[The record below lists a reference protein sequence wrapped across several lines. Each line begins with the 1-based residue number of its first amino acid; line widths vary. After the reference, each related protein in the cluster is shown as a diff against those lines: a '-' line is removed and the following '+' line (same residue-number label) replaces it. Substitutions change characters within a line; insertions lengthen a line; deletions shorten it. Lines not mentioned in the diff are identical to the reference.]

1 MAIDIP
7 TIHAAADRIAESG
20 EKPTLARVRR
30 ELGGGSFTT
39 ISEAMQSWRAQQNE
53 EHALGEVVVPDILNE
68 RIEQLKAAMW
78 QTAIAEAER
87 RLSAEREAL
96 YEAQEQ
102 ATAQVVEAQEAVET
116 LEAEALVRDEQITN
130 LQAQVQDSASSID
143 AEKNK
148 AQELAQSHAAEIAQF
163 REKVAGLEARLND
176 AVEGRKAAEGRE
188 ANIQKQFDAL
198 NLKVTHLTDK
208 NLELEKLLAGSQSQA
223 SERDST
229 IYSLRSDI
237 STLKK
242 EYKEEISSLKKEH
255 EKLLVDQKEGFESRL
270 KEKDVALN
278 KLETRVSDAEKMLF
292 DEIEKNQRSTSN
304 ESKKEQSDFF
314 SDDDNTS
321 IQ

>member
-1 MAIDIP
+1 MRLKDMAIDIP

-39 ISEAMQSWRAQQNE
+39 ISEAMQSWRAQQSE
-53 EHALGEVVVPDILNE
+53 EHALGEVVVPDTLNE

-96 YEAQEQ
+96 HEAQEQ
-102 ATAQVVEAQEAVET
+102 ATAQVVEAQEAVTT
-116 LEAEALVRDEQITN
+116 LEFEAEERDRELNQLRNQLLDAEAVAKEAISAKQQAEQQRESDAAR
-130 LQAQVQDSASSID
+130 LGERID
-143 AEKNK
+143 
-148 AQELAQSHAAEIAQF
+148 
-163 REKVAGLEARLND
+163 GLESRLND
-176 AVEGRKAAEGRE
+176 AIEGRKAAEGRE

-198 NLKVTHLTDK
+198 NSKVTHLTDK

-237 STLKK
+237 SILKK
-242 EYKEEISSLKKEH
+242 EHKEEISLLKKEQS
-255 EKLLVDQKEGFESRL
+255 KLLEGKKADFDTRL
-270 KEKDVALN
+270 NEKDAALK
-278 KLETRVSDAEKMLF
+278 KLEYKLSEAEKMLF
-292 DEIEKNQRSTSN
+292 DEIEKSQRLR
-304 ESKKEQSDFF
+304 KKEE
-314 SDDDNTS
+314 
-321 IQ
+321 